1 MTNSYLPKD
10 YDIFIGLDVD
20 KTSFAFTVYDHNQM
34 NRSKKIPADPQN
46 LLNYIQNHFKD
57 QNVICAYEAGPTG
70 FHLYDSLTEKNVP
83 CLLVSPPSIPKPPNQ
98 KVKNNRID
106 SRKLARLLKNG
117 ELKSIFVPK
126 GTYRELRHLV
136 KSYQLYSRS
145 RGASKRRIKALLLSA
160 HLPAPSQDIR
170 QNWSNPYIQYLK
182 ELPCSL
188 IVRQRLDLLLNDL
201 TYARDNTLL
210 VIKQLKSFCSQHSL
224 LSDYIQYLKSL
235 DGIGFVTAVCILG
248 KIGDPQH
255 LTNCRQ
261 LAGFCGLV
269 PSEHSTGNRIK
280 QGSITHLGD
289 GYLRSLIVE
298 AAWIAIRKNQRL
310 KQFFDRIKQR
320 HHPKIA
326 SRKAIVA
333 VARKL
338 TQLIYCVLK
347 EQRCFVAC

>member
-1 MTNSYLPKD
+1 MTNHYLPKN

-20 KTSFAFTVYDHNQM
+20 KTSFAFTVYDHFNM
-34 NRSKKIPADPQN
+34 NRSKKIPADPDN
-46 LLNYIQNHFKD
+46 LINYVENHFKD
-57 QNVICAYEAGPTG
+57 QRVICAYEAGPTG
-70 FHLYDSLTEKNVP
+70 FHLYDALIEKGIP
-83 CLLVSPPSIPKPPNQ
+83 CLVVSPPSIPKPPNQ

-117 ELKSIFVPK
+117 ELKSIFVPQ
-126 GTYRELRHLV
+126 GVFRELRHLV

-145 RGASKRRIKALLLSA
+145 RGAAKRRIKALLLSA
-160 HLPAPSQDIR
+160 HLPQPPKDVKH
-170 QNWSNPYIQYLK
+170 NWSNPYIQHLNK
-182 ELPCSL
+182 LSCSPV
-188 IVRQRLDLLLNDL
+188 VRQRLDLLLNDL
-201 TYARDNTLL
+201 TYARKNTLI
-210 VIKQLKSFCSQHSL
+210 VTRQLRSFCSQHLL
-224 LSDYIQYLKSL
+224 LSDYIHYLQSI

-248 KIGDPQH
+248 KIGDPRN
-255 LTNCRQ
+255 LSNCRQ

-310 KQFFDRIKQR
+310 QQFFGRIKQR

-338 TQLIYCVLK
+338 TQIIYCLLK
-347 EQRCFVAC
+347 EQRCCIAH